1 MGNGGIMGPVNTTS
15 KGMWSQGEQYAKS
28 LAGTW

>member
-1 MGNGGIMGPVNTTS
+1 MGNGGIIGPVNTTS
-15 KGMWSQGEQYAKS
+15 QGMWSQEEQYAKS